1 VEAQDR
7 LIGNGEDL
15 ITGLV
20 NVDNKKKYIT
30 SLICLF
36 DSLTE
41 DQQISFY
48 STSCSKGFPTSSTI
62 LLPMMLPSHLHF
74 TMFDTRSDL

>member
-48 STSCSKGFPTSSTI
+48 STCSKGFPTSSTI